1 MALEDDYHFDS
12 KSLSFFY
19 VSALAEKNHQ
29 TEATVDLSAIFLF
42 CFVLL
47 KFT

>member
-29 TEATVDLSAIFLF
+29 TEATVDLTCLQSF
-42 CFVLL
+42 CFVL
-47 KFT
+47 FC

>member
-19 VSALAEKNHQ
+19 QCQHLLKR
-29 TEATVDLSAIFLF
+29 TIKLKLLSTCLQSF
-42 CFVLL
+42 CFVL
-47 KFT
+47 FC